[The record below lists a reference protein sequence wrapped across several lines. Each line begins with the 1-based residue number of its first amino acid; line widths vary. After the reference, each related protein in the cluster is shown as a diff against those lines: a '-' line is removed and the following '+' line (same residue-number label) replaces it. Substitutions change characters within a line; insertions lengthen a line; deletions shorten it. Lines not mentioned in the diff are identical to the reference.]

1 MKQSVSSVFRPP
13 RAPQCNLADCALP
26 DCFCSADGTVI
37 PGAADTTVEQTP
49 QMVTLSFN
57 GAVTGTNMAVYQSL
71 LTKDS
76 VNPNGCTAKAT
87 FFVSHKYSNY
97 SAVQA
102 RPLTAIW

>member
-1 MKQSVSSVFRPP
+1 M
-13 RAPQCNLADCALP
+13 
-26 DCFCSADGTVI
+26 I
-37 PGAADTTVEQTP
+37 PGAADVNVEQTP
-49 QMVTLSFN
+49 QMVTVSFN

-87 FFVSHKYSNY
+87 FFVSHKYTNY

-102 RPLTAIW
+102 WLMRIISFKRAIATSVQYI